1 MTSVAASPPGTE
13 MAADSP
19 GRAWRAVVEGMSFI
33 VLEQPELWLPALAG
47 FLVRGGLLLFA
58 LPVVVLP
65 SAVGLGNFVGPTSV
79 TAAGPSGGL
88 LALFIAVLATAIA
101 WLGAAAVIGS
111 VIDRMLVLRHV
122 ELLGGQ
128 LSPPNRRG
136 AAATLGELVSIRLLL
151 LVPVGVAVGWA
162 GQRLVEVGYQELILP
177 TNLDT
182 PLLVRVIGRG
192 ADGLLVLAAVWLA
205 CETLGAIDKSWIA
218 GEHQGGFAGFSDH
231 WVVAPAHMARWIAP
245 TSYIGLIAVVLL
257 VTNAIT
263 HDDARDI
270 HIGALVCGIGP
281 SLEHGDAHA
290 THVEDLRVLLEPRHL
305 PDEGLAPAPGAL
317 RILRQHLPHLREFA
331 LGVKLHEPH
340 LEVGRPA
347 QNLTR

>member
-58 LPVVVLP
+58 LPVLVLP

-192 ADGLLVLAAVWLA
+192 GDGLLVLAAVWLA
-205 CETLGAIDKSWIA
+205 CETLGAIAVRHLVRHPLSTA
-218 GEHQGGFAGFSDH
+218 ATALLGLAASAAFLL
-231 WVVAPAHMARWIAP
+231 PAVLGMSAAWNALRTALVD
-245 TSYIGLIAVVLL
+245 GLDASLVVLALTLFLAVWMAGL
-257 VTNAIT
+257 VLAGLLAAWRSAIWT
-263 HDDARDI
+263 GEMVRFGIAR
-270 HIGALVCGIGP
+270 
-281 SLEHGDAHA
+281 SGDRSTAHEA
-290 THVEDLRVLLEPRHL
+290 
-305 PDEGLAPAPGAL
+305 G
-317 RILRQHLPHLREFA
+317 
-331 LGVKLHEPH
+331 KL
-340 LEVGRPA
+340 
-347 QNLTR
+347 

>member
-47 FLVRGGLLLFA
+47 FLVRGGVLLFA

-192 ADGLLVLAAVWLA
+192 ADGMLVLAAVWLA
-205 CETLGAIDKSWIA
+205 CETLGAIAVRQSLMTGASVPRALAAAA
-218 GEHQGGFAGFSDH
+218 GHLVRHPLSTAATALLGLAASAAFLL
-231 WVVAPAHMARWIAP
+231 PAVLGMSAAWNALRTALVD
-245 TSYIGLIAVVLL
+245 GLDASLVVLALTLFLAVWMAGL
-257 VTNAIT
+257 VLAGLLAAWRSAIWT
-263 HDDARDI
+263 GEMVRFGIAR
-270 HIGALVCGIGP
+270 
-281 SLEHGDAHA
+281 SGDRSTAHEA
-290 THVEDLRVLLEPRHL
+290 
-305 PDEGLAPAPGAL
+305 G
-317 RILRQHLPHLREFA
+317 
-331 LGVKLHEPH
+331 KL
-340 LEVGRPA
+340 
-347 QNLTR
+347 